1 VEDMVLDTSDTC
13 ERKASTPWLRV
24 TRGTKAS
31 TARRTD
37 ATPAREERASAT
49 PSVQATT
56 A

>member
-1 VEDMVLDTSDTC
+1 MLLDTSDTC

-37 ATPAREERASAT
+37 ATPAREERASVMLL
-49 PSVQATT
+49 SEATT